1 MDTKKI
7 LDIVALVLV
16 IIGGLNWG
24 LVALANMDLVKL
36 LFGGIPPLDTI
47 VYVLVALSALYTI
60 TILLEKTKK

>member
-16 IIGGLNWG
+16 IVGGLNWG
-24 LVALANMDLVKL
+24 LTAFSMNLVDMLFGAGSTISMVIYILVALA
-36 LFGGIPPLDTI
+36 
-47 VYVLVALSALYTI
+47 ALYTI